1 MMSSIRKRN
10 RETVSEHA
18 SFAFEDNVILGTNI
32 ERLRTEQ
39 NYDIAKFAQVSGVGR
54 PTIYEIER
62 GEGDPKLSTI
72 RKIANA
78 LDVGIIELFA
88 PLKGE

>member
-1 MMSSIRKRN
+1 MPG
-10 RETVSEHA
+10 HA
-18 SFAFEDNVILGTNI
+18 PLAFEDSVILGTNI

-39 NYDIAKFAQVSGVGR
+39 GLDLQRFAQVAGVSR

-72 RKIANA
+72 RKIAEA
-78 LDVGIIELFA
+78 LDVSVAELFA
-88 PLKGE
+88 PPD